1 MAENLNHN
9 SFYKFLTL
17 FFLLQGHV
25 TSYFTGAMQKY
36 TSFQIHATQDVRQ
49 IITIDEGILGLTANM
64 LRCQIR
70 RGIPMF
76 THT

>member
-1 MAENLNHN
+1 
-9 SFYKFLTL
+9 
-17 FFLLQGHV
+17 
-25 TSYFTGAMQKY
+25 MQKY

-49 IITIDEGILGLTANM
+49 ILTIDEGILALTANT

-76 THT
+76 THA